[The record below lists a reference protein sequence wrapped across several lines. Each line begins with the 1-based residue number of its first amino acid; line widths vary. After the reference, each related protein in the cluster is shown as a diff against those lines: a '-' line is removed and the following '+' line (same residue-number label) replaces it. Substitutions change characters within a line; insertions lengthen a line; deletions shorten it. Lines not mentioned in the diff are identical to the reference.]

1 MTKPHHLKLGLTDEE
16 TLDMYRYMLLARRLD
31 QRMLLLNRAGKAP
44 FIVSAQGQEAAQIGA
59 GFALDLTKDYIAPY
73 YRDLGLVLVAGMTSK
88 EVMLHLFAK
97 AEDPNS
103 GGRQMAGHYGH
114 KEKRIITGSSP
125 VATQVPHA
133 VGFALAAKYQE
144 KDFVTLAMLGDGST
158 NQGDF
163 HEGLNFAGVHQLPV
177 ITLVQNNKIAIS
189 VPFDKQIASNNIAI
203 RANSYGMPGIEVD
216 GNNPL
221 EVYEAMKEAHER
233 AKNGEGPT
241 LIEAVTE
248 RLSAHS
254 SDDNQSQYRTEEELS
269 ESKARDCNLSFRKYL
284 LEHELLTDEVEEEM
298 IKEIDKEIN
307 EATQYAEK
315 APYPD
320 VATINDYVYEM

>member
-1 MTKPHHLKLGLTDEE
+1 
-16 TLDMYRYMLLARRLD
+16 
-31 QRMLLLNRAGKAP
+31 
-44 FIVSAQGQEAAQIGA
+44 
-59 GFALDLTKDYIAPY
+59 
-73 YRDLGLVLVAGMTSK
+73 RDLGLVLVAGMTSQ
-88 EVMLHLFAK
+88 EAMLHLFAK

-133 VGFALAAKYQE
+133 VGFALAAKYQG
-144 KDFVTLAMLGDGST
+144 KDFVTLTTLGDGST

-177 ITLVQNNKIAIS
+177 ITLVQNNNIAIS
-189 VPFDKQIASNNIAI
+189 VPFDKQIASENIAV
-203 RANSYGMPGIEVD
+203 RASSYGMPGFEVD

-221 EVYEAMKEAHER
+221 EVYEVMKEAHKR

-241 LIEAVTE
+241 LIEAVSE

-254 SDDNQSQYRTEEELS
+254 SDDNQNQYRTEEELN
-269 ESKARDCNLSFRKYL
+269 ESKEKDCNISFKKYL
-284 LEHELLTDEVEEEM
+284 YEHELLNEEIE
-298 IKEIDKEIN
+298 KEIESNVDKEVN
-307 EATQYAEK
+307 DATKYAEE

-320 VATINDYVYEM
+320 IDTIKNYVYELYGGSFMVEINYLQAITKAMDDELARDENVFIFGEDVGAKGGV